1 MRANITEH
9 SPKLVALALAPAAVA
24 AFALTA
30 CSSTANPPGGTT
42 STTTHATAT
51 TSAGAGPTTA
61 SSSPSTTASVEIG
74 NTINYGSLGT
84 TATLDCADGK
94 SLNVGGSSNTLT
106 VTGTCETVTI
116 TGMTNNVT
124 FDKISFDKVD
134 TRISVLGLDNTI
146 TYKDGS
152 PKVDNLGSGNT
163 INKGS

>member
-1 MRANITEH
+1 MRACITEH
-9 SPKLVALALAPAAVA
+9 SSRLVALALAPAVA
-24 AFALTA
+24 TAFGLTA
-30 CSSTANPPGGTT
+30 CSSTANPPAGTT
-42 STTTHATAT
+42 ATTSHATAT
-51 TSAGAGPTTA
+51 TSAGAAPTTA
-61 SSSPSTTASVEIG
+61 STAPSTTASVEIG

-84 TATLDCADGK
+84 TASLDCADGK

-124 FDKISFDKVD
+124 FDKINNHL
-134 TRISVLGLDNTI
+134 TVLGLNNTV

-163 INKGS
+163 VNKG